1 MTLDKYSIGV
11 GDRFGHQGAAQ
22 LCALKR
28 AKEQGVTVVPVWNK
42 SNREHMIIGTRPS
55 DTRHAADE
63 AVRVT
68 GWKDSYFV
76 DADHIGLKTV
86 EPFLAWS
93 NFFTLDVA
101 DFIGMEADRNA
112 VESFVRSME
121 PIGGSVHISGIPTP
135 LAITDADLYAFAR
148 KYLLA
153 VKEAGKIYRYV
164 SNAKP
169 SQDFVIEIST
179 DEASQP
185 QTPMEL
191 YLILAAIA
199 EEKIPIQTIAPKFTG
214 KFLKGVD
221 YVGVVVQFAKEFE
234 EDLHVITHAVNAF
247 GLPRN
252 LKLSVHSGSD
262 KFSLYPFIH
271 RAIKRLGAGLHVKTA
286 GTTWLEELIGIALS
300 GQDGLVL
307 AKAIYQEAYERID
320 ELSKPYESVIAIDRL
335 LLPSP
340 TVVSAWNGE
349 QYAAALRHDQSN
361 RSFNPHLRQLL
372 HVGYKVAA
380 EMGEKYVGLL
390 EQAADTVGQNVTE
403 NLWRRHVSP
412 IFLGES

>member
-1 MTLDKYSIGV
+1 MTLEKYSIGI
-11 GDRFGHQGAAQ
+11 GDRFGHQGVAQ
-22 LCALKR
+22 LRALKR
-28 AKEQGVTVVPVWNK
+28 AKEHGVTVVPVWNK
-42 SNREHMIIGTRPS
+42 SNREHMIIGTQPS
-55 DTRHAADE
+55 DARHAADE

-86 EPFLAWS
+86 EPFLPHS

-101 DFIGMEADRNA
+101 DFIGMEADTHA
-112 VESFVRSME
+112 IEAFVRSMG
-121 PIGGSVHISGIPTP
+121 PKSGTVKISGISTP
-135 LAITDADLYAFAR
+135 LAIKDTDLHGFAR

-164 SNAKP
+164 ASAKA
-169 SQDFVIEIST
+169 SQDFVVEIST
-179 DEASQP
+179 DEATEP
-185 QTPMEL
+185 QTPTEL

-214 KFLKGVD
+214 KFLKGID
-221 YVGVVVQFAKEFE
+221 YVGDVLQFSKEFE
-234 EDLHVITHAVNAF
+234 EDLHVIAHAINAF

-262 KFSLYPFIH
+262 KFSLYPFMH
-271 RAIKRLGAGLHVKTA
+271 RAIKRIGAGLHLKTA

-307 AKAIYQEAYERID
+307 AKAIYREAYERID
-320 ELSKPYESVIAIDRL
+320 ELSKPYESVIAIDRK

-340 TVVSAWNGE
+340 IEVSAWNGV
-349 QYAAALRHDQSN
+349 QYAAALRHDQAN

-380 EMGEKYVGLL
+380 EMGDKYISLL
-390 EQAADTVGQNVTE
+390 ESASEIVGQNVTE
-403 NLWRRHVSP
+403 NLWRRHVTP
-412 IFLGES
+412 IFIGGS